1 MPYQL
6 PPDIQQRI
14 KSYLEVGSGDSEDH
28 VLRLALDALD
38 WQEEEVRAIGQGIDD
53 MEAGRVRPLREF
65 DKEFRTQK
73 KSHRMRD
80 ARSHSDEAGGRIP
93 AVIGLFPLRS

>member
-14 KSYLEVGSGDSEDH
+14 RVHLEVGSGDSEDD
-28 VLRLALDALD
+28 VLRRALDALD
-38 WQEEEVRAIGQGIDD
+38 WQEEEVRAIGQGIED

-65 DKEFRTQK
+65 DKEFRARKNIAQ
-73 KSHRMRD
+73 D
-80 ARSHSDEAGGRIP
+80 A
-93 AVIGLFPLRS
+93 